1 MTAWSTEMLGASA
14 NELPFQPHEA
24 EVLLGAGQRAAGG
37 LQDGRLEPGELVE
50 KRAGVQD
57 EDAAVPVEA
66 AAGEIALRRGAV
78 RLLEEGVHRERALVR
93 SFQWLPLADV
103 AVAGV
108 RLERADAEQHERP
121 LAATVAARRTA
132 SRKRASSCTTWSDGI
147 TARIASALS
156 RAAIRAATAMAG
168 AVLRATGSSTIAF
181 ADTPSRS
188 TSSFTR
194 KRWSLLH
201 KRMGGAKPVS
211 ELSRLSVAPI
221 RLDP

>member
-1 MTAWSTEMLGASA
+1 MCGS
-14 NELPFQPHEA
+14 
-24 EVLLGAGQRAAGG
+24 
-37 LQDGRLEPGELVE
+37 
-50 KRAGVQD
+50 
-57 EDAAVPVEA
+57 
-66 AAGEIALRRGAV
+66 
-78 RLLEEGVHRERALVR
+78 
-93 SFQWLPLADV
+93 
-103 AVAGV
+103 
-108 RLERADAEQHERP
+108 RADAEQHEPAFGRNRGAP
-121 LAATVAARRTA
+121 DRLQEARLVR
-132 SRKRASSCTTWSDGI
+132 TTWSDGI

-168 AVLRATGSSTIAF
+168 VVLRATGSSTIAF